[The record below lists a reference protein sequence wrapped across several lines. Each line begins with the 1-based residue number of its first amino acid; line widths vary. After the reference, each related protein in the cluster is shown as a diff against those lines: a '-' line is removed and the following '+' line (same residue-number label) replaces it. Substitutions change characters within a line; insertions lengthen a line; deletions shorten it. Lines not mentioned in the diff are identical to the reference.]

1 MRILNISYALPSQ
14 EVSNETLIKE
24 LVEKNRE
31 NLSSEELVS
40 IETQMRKL
48 FKMSGTVTRY
58 HRGIGERALD
68 FGVKAGK
75 AALKKA
81 GVKPEDVDL
90 LIYAGVAR
98 GWIEPATA
106 NLFQSELGLKSATCF
121 DVMDACASW
130 IRSLAIAKS
139 FLAQKAYKLV
149 MILNCEFTFR
159 EYANFDFK
167 SSDDLE
173 NAFSVFTIG
182 EAATATLLTAEGSDD
197 DSLFS
202 FKTWGDKHGLCKI
215 PLPNADDFSPNNSSD
230 GLKPMSFFT
239 MPGELLSFTVR
250 KLVSHFKET
259 QAIASK
265 VHDIFIG
272 HAVSVAS
279 TSKVVKLLGLDPS
292 RVFETHARFGN
303 TVAASL
309 PLALAVAVAEGKLV
323 RGMRVSL
330 LMGSA
335 GVSTAVGSFT
345 Y

>member
-106 NLFQSELGLKSATCF
+106 NLFERFFGLYHRRGGDGHPF
-121 DVMDACASW
+121 D
-130 IRSLAIAKS
+130 R
-139 FLAQKAYKLV
+139 
-149 MILNCEFTFR
+149 
-159 EYANFDFK
+159 
-167 SSDDLE
+167 
-173 NAFSVFTIG
+173 
-182 EAATATLLTAEGSDD
+182 
-197 DSLFS
+197 
-202 FKTWGDKHGLCKI
+202 
-215 PLPNADDFSPNNSSD
+215 
-230 GLKPMSFFT
+230 
-239 MPGELLSFTVR
+239 
-250 KLVSHFKET
+250 
-259 QAIASK
+259 
-265 VHDIFIG
+265 
-272 HAVSVAS
+272 
-279 TSKVVKLLGLDPS
+279 
-292 RVFETHARFGN
+292 
-303 TVAASL
+303 
-309 PLALAVAVAEGKLV
+309 
-323 RGMRVSL
+323 RGR
-330 LMGSA
+330 
-335 GVSTAVGSFT
+335 
-345 Y
+345 

>member
-14 EVSNETLIKE
+14 EVSNEKLIGE
-24 LVEKNRE
+24 IVERNRA
-31 NLSSEELVS
+31 NLSPHELENV
-40 IETQMRKL
+40 ETQMKKF

-68 FGVKAGK
+68 FAVKAGK

-81 GVKPEDVDL
+81 GVNPEDVDL

-98 GWIEPATA
+98 GWMEPATA

-167 SSDDLE
+167 SSQDLE
-173 NAFSVFTIG
+173 NAFSAFTIG
-182 EAATATLLTAEGSDD
+182 EAATATLLTADGSDD
-197 DSLFS
+197 DSFFS
-202 FKTWGDKHGLCKI
+202 FKTWGEKHGLCKI
-215 PLPNADDFSPNNSSD
+215 PLPNADDFSPANSSD

-250 KLVSHFKET
+250 KLVNHFRES
-259 QAIASK
+259 QAIANK
-265 VHDIFIG
+265 VHEIVIG
-272 HAVSVAS
+272 HAVSVGCTAR
-279 TSKVVKLLGLDPS
+279 VVKLLNLDPKS
-292 RVFETHARFGN
+292 VFETHSRFGN

-309 PLALAVAVAEGKLV
+309 PLALAVAEAEGKLV
-323 RGMRVSL
+323 RGMRVLL

>member
-1 MRILNISYALPSQ
+1 MKILNISYALPSQ
-14 EVSNETLIKE
+14 EVSNENLIE
-24 LVEKNRE
+24 EIVEKNRK
-31 NLSSEELVS
+31 NLSPKELENV
-40 IETQMRKL
+40 ETQMRRF

-68 FGVKAGK
+68 FAVKAGK

-81 GVKPEDVDL
+81 GVKPEEVDL

-98 GWIEPATA
+98 GWMEPATA
-106 NLFQSELGLKSATCF
+106 NLFQSELGLTSATCF

-130 IRSLAIAKS
+130 IRSLAIAKT

-149 MILNCEFTFR
+149 MILNCEFIFR
-159 EYANFDFK
+159 EYANFDFE
-167 SSDDLE
+167 SSDDVE
-173 NAFSVFTIG
+173 NAFSAFTIG
-182 EAATATLLTAEGSDD
+182 EAATATLLTSNGSED
-197 DSLFS
+197 DSYFS

-259 QAIASK
+259 QAIVSK

-272 HAVSVAS
+272 HAVSVTS
-279 TSKVVKLLGLDPS
+279 TSRVVKLLGLDPS
-292 RVFETHARFGN
+292 LVFETHARFGN

>member
-14 EVSNETLIKE
+14 EVSNENLIE
-24 LVEKNRE
+24 EIVEKNRK
-31 NLSSEELVS
+31 NLSPKELDNV
-40 IETQMRKL
+40 ETQMRRF

-68 FGVKAGK
+68 FAVKAGK

-98 GWIEPATA
+98 GWMEPATA
-106 NLFQSELGLKSATCF
+106 NLFQSELGLTSATCF

-130 IRSLAIAKS
+130 IRSLAIAKT

-149 MILNCEFTFR
+149 MILNCEFIFR
-159 EYANFDFK
+159 EYANFDFE
-167 SSDDLE
+167 SSDDVE
-173 NAFSVFTIG
+173 NAFSAFTIG
-182 EAATATLLTAEGSDD
+182 EAATATLLASNGSED
-197 DSLFS
+197 DSFFS

-272 HAVSVAS
+272 HAVSVTS
-279 TSKVVKLLGLDPS
+279 TSRVVKLLGLDPS

>member
-1 MRILNISYALPSQ
+1 MKILNISYALPSQ
-14 EVSNETLIKE
+14 EVSNENLIEE
-24 LVEKNRE
+24 LLEKNRK
-31 NLSSEELVS
+31 NLSSEELEQV
-40 IETQMRKL
+40 ETEMRKL
-48 FKMSGTVTRY
+48 FKLSGTVTRY

-81 GVKPEDVDL
+81 GVKPEEVDL

-130 IRSLAIAKS
+130 IRSMAIAKS

-167 SSDDLE
+167 SSSDLE

-182 EAATATLLTAEGSDD
+182 EAATATILTSNGAED
-197 DSLFS
+197 DSVFS
-202 FKTWGDKHGLCKI
+202 FKSWGEKHGLCKI
-215 PLPNADDFSPNNSSD
+215 PLPNADDFSPNHTSD

-250 KLVSHFKET
+250 KLVRHFKET

-279 TSKVVKLLGLDPS
+279 TSRVVKLLGLDPS

>member
-1 MRILNISYALPSQ
+1 MKILNISYALPSQ
-14 EVSNETLIKE
+14 EVSNEKLIEE

-31 NLSSEELVS
+31 NLSSQELENV
-40 IETQMRKL
+40 ETQMRKL

-159 EYANFDFK
+159 EYANFDFT

-182 EAATATLLTAEGSDD
+182 EAATATLVTSNGSED
-197 DSLFS
+197 DSFFS
-202 FKTWGDKHGLCKI
+202 FKTWGGKHGLCKI

-250 KLVSHFKET
+250 KLVNHFKET

-279 TSKVVKLLGLDPS
+279 TSRVVKLLGLDPS

-309 PLALAVAVAEGKLV
+309 PLALAVAEAEGRLV
-323 RGMRVSL
+323 RGMRVLL

>member
-14 EVSNETLIKE
+14 EVSNENLIE
-24 LVEKNRE
+24 EIVEKNRK
-31 NLSSEELVS
+31 NLSPKELDNV
-40 IETQMRKL
+40 ETQMRRF

-68 FGVKAGK
+68 FAVKAGK

-98 GWIEPATA
+98 GWMEPATA
-106 NLFQSELGLKSATCF
+106 NLFQSELGLTSATCF

-130 IRSLAIAKS
+130 IRSLAIAKT

-149 MILNCEFTFR
+149 MILNCEFIFR

-167 SSDDLE
+167 STEDVE
-173 NAFSVFTIG
+173 NAFSAFTIG
-182 EAATATLLTAEGSDD
+182 EAATATLLNSNGSED
-197 DSLFS
+197 DSFFS

-215 PLPNADDFSPNNSSD
+215 PLPNADDFSPNNASD

-239 MPGELLSFTVR
+239 MPAELLSFTVR

-272 HAVSVAS
+272 HAVSVTS
-279 TSKVVKLLGLDPS
+279 TSRVVKLLGLDPS

>member
-1 MRILNISYALPSQ
+1 MRILSIAYALPSRK
-14 EVSNETLIKE
+14 VSNESLIE
-24 LVEKNRE
+24 EIIEKNRG
-31 NLSSEELVS
+31 NLSPKELDRV
-40 IETQMRKL
+40 ENQMRKF
-48 FKMSGTVTRY
+48 FKMSGTVTRF

-68 FGVKAGK
+68 FAVKAGK

-81 GVKPEDVDL
+81 GVKPEEVDL

-98 GWIEPATA
+98 GWMEPATA
-106 NLFQSELGLKSATCF
+106 NLFQSELGLTSATCF

-167 SSDDLE
+167 SSDDVE
-173 NAFSVFTIG
+173 NSFSAFTIG
-182 EAATATLLTAEGSDD
+182 EAATATLLASNGSED
-197 DSLFS
+197 DSFFS

-215 PLPNADDFSPNNSSD
+215 PLPNADDFSPKNTSD

-250 KLVSHFKET
+250 KLVSHFRES

-265 VHDIFIG
+265 VHEIVIG

-279 TSKVVKLLGLDPS
+279 TSRVVKMLGLDPS
-292 RVFETHARFGN
+292 SVFETHSRFGN

-309 PLALAVAVAEGKLV
+309 PLALAVAEAEGKLV
-323 RGMRVSL
+323 RGMRVLL